1 MVLICPPIYSAQGR
15 NDFNRLLERLGGK
28 ALDLRAVRNRRQYL
42 DSLSE
47 EERAA
52 YSEGFAIW
60 SRELGDP
67 KAVRAYLD
75 GRDLARAKLLAR
87 GTTRAD
93 LPHDLPGEGSARLSP
108 AAQERRQEMREAI
121 DRTAAQILPKAA
133 SVRLVENIRIA
144 DGKAEARALA
154 YRLRKGEIKDVDF
167 TTKQGKNYFAHFSAR
182 DDEGNLFVQVF
193 PPDAVP
199 AKPAK
204 GGKPEQPGTPSAAH
218 IYLDYM
224 GPTDP
229 QIHGFS
235 GPRYEVGLIHTERGH
250 RRLGI
255 ASALYDTI
263 EKALGVKLVPSGLLL
278 PDGYKF
284 WQSRNPELLRGY
296 AQEGDSWISPRQIRL
311 GLDAERKNLTEAIAD
326 GKLDKIEKYKASV
339 AQYEAWWKAVPQDL
353 KAQNKLDA
361 MFALRSAPSE
371 RDNQVVTALREL
383 AKHDEIFAYRK
394 ADRNKRALKGIFAD
408 VAPEMQFVRSEKA
421 TGEAAE
427 YGAERIHHFKTEDG
441 RDFRIYD
448 NASEVW
454 IDVSELR
461 KGGAGSAVYAA
472 VGNYAFNTGREF
484 IGDPAGISDIALRRR
499 TEQMLSS
506 ALKFGTTEHL
516 RPHPEQVAGRPD
528 LGISP
533 LKWTF
538 GDDNANL
545 AALVH
550 ASIENISYHVPEI
563 RNARFDFATGTFRT
577 GQGEPISDGMFRAY
591 ARRSARIRASGAGI
605 ATLKRAILQSSL
617 LQEAGREGGLGL
629 LDQILQL
636 TSQLDQ
642 PKKAL
647 GKTFYSLSGE
657 VEALGRTD
665 PYTMTISLAAR
676 AIEAEARARGVGA
689 GEQAEKVLRHE
700 GVEFFKAL
708 GLINDREWSVLESAA
723 RREGWVDETGVRE
736 PYSELYHEGVMSR
749 AELEQVLIKEAIA
762 EKYSEFHLGRR
773 EFPGMIGQVFTRIK
787 DFLTRAMNALRGMGF
802 QKWEDVFDRIDRGE
816 FKQRFEGAF
825 GNLHSPNA
833 APDQLLALSKTNR
846 PDTLRGFFSPAIRAV
861 ESITQQRGTGEQF
874 WKQITKVPGVKKD
887 ELDWMGLEEFL
898 KDKPSVTKAEVLDF
912 MRAHQVDLD
921 EKVLGGA
928 EAQANRSD
936 ISIDRLRNFLRMTE
950 DELPDRAY
958 TDIEMFTMG
967 RERAFVAYDPHGPAG
982 GGWFALDD
990 SGNPMA
996 ASSREQAIHMATGL
1010 VASESEVAT
1019 KFADYKVPGGTGY
1032 RELLIRLP
1040 ALEGREKTPTENA
1053 RIIELNDRIVAL
1065 QDEIFAS
1072 PGSDAPENVAR
1083 RQGIDRLSEER
1094 DSIIKA
1100 TKSRYT
1106 SKHFQDQE
1114 LVHLR
1119 VDDRTGPNGEK
1130 VLFINE
1136 VQSDLH
1142 QMGRQ
1147 RGYKGGLG
1155 EAKARQAL
1163 NEISEITKSDF
1174 QAWADAKAAAD
1185 EADHSSQSWDKLQA
1199 EAKEARS
1206 SLIEKRD
1213 VLARERGFEN
1223 YLELQQEDAAD
1234 RVPNAPF
1241 KGDLWLELALKR
1253 ALQYATENGYDA
1265 VSWARSDQIARA
1277 VGAEPEKL
1285 TLQYDQKIGKFYDK
1299 YTRKWG
1305 GKVGE
1310 ERKIVAPKTS
1320 TDAFGNEYPNWTDH
1334 GANQILPITPE
1345 MRASVQREG
1354 QPLFALRQQPSL
1366 LDQTFADI
1374 RAELGLE
1381 MPKTAWKGNKTPSAR
1396 QQLIAIATAG
1406 GEQVLRLHGET
1417 MAPWLAANRTGLERM
1432 ALPLSIDP
1440 IGDGFNLFWREFVL
1454 RPDNLR
1460 QTHGQLY
1467 NDFADILDAET
1478 PHLLESIDKMHT
1490 IGREQLAE
1498 RRAAAAAGGAGGRV
1512 PPAGPPPLPASGSD
1526 RWPKIFRRFADSYKR
1541 TFQPELVSNAAF
1553 EADPLFAAYR
1563 AGSAQEKDMIIAR
1576 GEELYQL
1583 WRKQPEAARLQFLK
1597 DVDAGA
1603 AQPTPQLAEIA
1614 YRYRQLLD
1622 RAYRDEVAYGS
1633 KAAYIEDYMP
1643 RLFEKEKDVE
1653 QFLASRTAALGPT
1666 WFQKHRHYDLL
1677 EEALAAGHKLKT
1689 TNPEELVA
1697 LRLMAG
1703 ADMRQRMEL
1712 LMALE
1717 RMGLARR
1724 VKDLQQAGD
1733 LRADAGDGVPI
1744 LNEND
1749 GFARA
1754 GWKAINAPNREQWLL
1769 SPDIQ
1774 PLWQNAVEAQGFWQ
1788 HPGAAGSIFRGWMM
1802 FKNAWVPIK
1811 LTLSAFHPLHVL
1823 HINVANDL
1831 ARGFSQAR
1839 GGDLRGAL
1847 ESFVDAFTPTQGV
1860 GYEARHAWAKRPE
1873 ERTPQEQGMVDMMVE
1888 GGFSPQL
1895 SEQLRVAAKRNLQEA
1910 MDKGWKK
1917 SGQIALH
1924 GLRFAIEKMQS
1935 RIFEHWIPGLKA
1947 AAYIKEAQALFERRP
1962 DLLDDATKRR
1972 VALRAIAKSVDNRFG
1987 EMFYSTLFWDRYVKD
2002 AGIGSFLSLG
2012 WNLGFVRE
2020 FGGAAVES
2028 VSRQFTPSLRAKETV
2043 REVTNKR
2050 AFAFLYIST
2059 AMLINGVMSWGLSG
2073 EAPDEFMD
2081 FIFPRIGGKNPD
2093 GSKRRITNMFYTR
2106 ELPMLTKHMQ
2116 EQGGGLLGSVKG
2128 AKDMLW
2134 NKMMFQPF
2142 FEIWEN
2148 RSYWGYEIYDPDSPF
2163 YQQAAQL
2170 VGYAIG
2176 DQLSPITFG
2185 GAQRARDL
2193 SGSWWDKSVPMSFL
2207 GFGPAPA
2214 YAERSAL
2221 ENRIRHYYTEFV
2233 APLKKPYAAEELADE
2248 RRRAIEELK
2257 LARLKGDVE
2266 GAAKAKEK
2274 AIAAGAKSKYLTK
2287 SRLEVPTTFY
2297 LFSKL
2302 PEETQRHLLREM
2314 SPSDRNNYRK
2324 FAKQK
2329 LRREFPA
2336 IVGSGEARPTIA
2348 QPEPAEAH

>member
-1 MVLICPPIYSAQGR
+1 M
-15 NDFNRLLERLGGK
+15 ERLGGK
-28 ALDLRAVRNRRQYL
+28 PLNAKSARDRETYLNGLDEA
-42 DSLSE
+42 
-47 EERAA
+47 ERSA
-52 YSEGFAIW
+52 YAEAHRIW
-60 SRELGDP
+60 SREEGNPAAAHL
-67 KAVRAYLD
+67 YLD
-75 GRDLARAKLLAR
+75 GLDLVKAKLKAA
-87 GTTRAD
+87 GTTRTTI
-93 LPHDLPGEGSARLSP
+93 PHDIPGEEPARLT
-108 AAQERRQEMREAI
+108 AAARARRQEMREAI
-121 DRTAAQILPKAA
+121 DRVLAQILPKAA
-133 SVRLVENIRIA
+133 IVRLVENIRIA
-144 DGKAEARALA
+144 YGRAEARALA
-154 YRLRKGEIKDVDF
+154 YRLRKGEIRDVDF
-167 TTKQGKNYFAHFSAR
+167 TTKNGKDYFAHFSAR
-182 DDEGNLFVQVF
+182 DNEGNLFVQVF

-199 AKPAK
+199 PKPAK

-224 GPTDP
+224 GPADSA
-229 QIHGFS
+229 IHGFS

-311 GLDAERKNLTEAIAD
+311 GLDNERKNLTEAIAD

-361 MFALRSAPSE
+361 MFSLR
-371 RDNQVVTALREL
+371 
-383 AKHDEIFAYRK
+383 
-394 ADRNKRALKGIFAD
+394 
-408 VAPEMQFVRSEKA
+408 
-421 TGEAAE
+421 GEA
-427 YGAERIHHFKTEDG
+427 
-441 RDFRIYD
+441 
-448 NASEVW
+448 
-454 IDVSELR
+454 
-461 KGGAGSAVYAA
+461 
-472 VGNYAFNTGREF
+472 
-484 IGDPAGISDIALRRR
+484 
-499 TEQMLSS
+499 
-506 ALKFGTTEHL
+506 
-516 RPHPEQVAGRPD
+516 
-528 LGISP
+528 
-533 LKWTF
+533 
-538 GDDNANL
+538 
-545 AALVH
+545 
-550 ASIENISYHVPEI
+550 
-563 RNARFDFATGTFRT
+563 
-577 GQGEPISDGMFRAY
+577 
-591 ARRSARIRASGAGI
+591 
-605 ATLKRAILQSSL
+605 
-617 LQEAGREGGLGL
+617 GL
-629 LDQILQL
+629 
-636 TSQLDQ
+636 
-642 PKKAL
+642 
-647 GKTFYSLSGE
+647 
-657 VEALGRTD
+657 EALGRTD
-665 PYTMTISLAAR
+665 PYTMIISLAAR
-676 AIEAEARARGVGA
+676 AIEAEARARGVSA

-700 GVEFFKAL
+700 GLEFFKAL
-708 GLINDREWSVLESAA
+708 GLINGREWSVLESAA

-749 AELEQVLIKEAIA
+749 AELERVLIKEAIA

-787 DFLTRAMNALRGMGF
+787 DFLTRAMNAVRGMGF

-816 FKQRFEGAF
+816 FKQRFEEAF
-825 GNLHSPNA
+825 GGLRSPNERIDQ
-833 APDQLLALSKTNR
+833 PDQMLALAGRRAQTADRGMLALAERMEERGKKPKDIWRATGW
-846 PDTLRGFFSPAIRAV
+846 LRGPDAMWRFEIDDSQAKITNLDKLATPPTRDFLTSLLGREPKATTNVKTVKNIPLPQLLQHPQLYTAYPFLRQMRVDLAYGPRLKAGGALRLRQTSGQSTYLPIRVIAASAKDV
-861 ESITQQRGTGEQF
+861 KTILVHEVQHYIQNREGFAAGSDTPGRQRRDILFATGEEDVVRGGRPPVYDPAQRDLPDSRQ
-874 WKQITKVPGVKKD
+874 WRMGKSLIDDTK
-887 ELDWMGLEEFL
+887 LENI
-898 KDKPSVTKAEVLDF
+898 AERLLN
-912 MRAHQVDLD
+912 QYDL
-921 EKVLGGA
+921 EREGNA
-928 EAQANRSD
+928 EAKGRITNLEAELEREMRVKSSTYARSYGEWEARLAEERQNLTAEERRVQFPLEGMPEGLD
-936 ISIDRLRNFLRMTE
+936 I
-950 DELPDRAY
+950 
-958 TDIEMFTMG
+958 
-967 RERAFVAYDPHGPAG
+967 
-982 GGWFALDD
+982 
-990 SGNPMA
+990 
-996 ASSREQAIHMATGL
+996 SREQTRDYQQAYDEIMRRAQINRSIRARWAERQEIGNSVSVVRGDEDHAGYFFGDEAPKSTDPFAQVPFHPENMMARADFFPETGSGTITALQPFYDLSYAQQKKIMDVVYRDVQRRNMQPGTDSRWKENEQFEFWRRYDPSQVYSDPRLYRGRLEAAVKAQYGDKAKLVLFGDIDPKTGERYEGAYEPFGVYVQKNSGEKSMLETARQLYHELEVESNRLDEEGHYEDDYSFQLHERYVVVGNIIDRMVTDKNGFGEAADAEYESARKRHDAAESATEKSHTLDRFNAVAAAI
-1010 VASESEVAT
+1010 
-1019 KFADYKVPGGTGY
+1019 
-1032 RELLIRLP
+1032 RELELRGETIGSGLENISLI
-1040 ALEGREKTPTENA
+1040 
-1053 RIIELNDRIVAL
+1053 
-1065 QDEIFAS
+1065 
-1072 PGSDAPENVAR
+1072 
-1083 RQGIDRLSEER
+1083 
-1094 DSIIKA
+1094 
-1100 TKSRYT
+1100 
-1106 SKHFQDQE
+1106 
-1114 LVHLR
+1114 
-1119 VDDRTGPNGEK
+1119 
-1130 VLFINE
+1130 
-1136 VQSDLH
+1136 
-1142 QMGRQ
+1142 
-1147 RGYKGGLG
+1147 
-1155 EAKARQAL
+1155 
-1163 NEISEITKSDF
+1163 
-1174 QAWADAKAAAD
+1174 AD
-1185 EADHSSQSWDKLQA
+1185 EHGVIKPQIRSQWDADRGTVEPSIYETAQIH
-1199 EAKEARS
+1199 E
-1206 SLIEKRD
+1206 
-1213 VLARERGFEN
+1213 VLRERGI
-1223 YLELQQEDAAD
+1223 QGD
-1234 RVPNAPF
+1234 R
-1241 KGDLWLELALKR
+1241 LL
-1253 ALQYATENGYDA
+1253 
-1265 VSWARSDQIARA
+1265 
-1277 VGAEPEKL
+1277 
-1285 TLQYDQKIGKFYDK
+1285 
-1299 YTRKWG
+1299 
-1305 GKVGE
+1305 
-1310 ERKIVAPKTS
+1310 
-1320 TDAFGNEYPNWTDH
+1320 
-1334 GANQILPITPE
+1334 
-1345 MRASVQREG
+1345 SVRRG
-1354 QPLFALRQQPSL
+1354 PSP

-1417 MAPWLAANRTGLERM
+1417 MAPWLAANRAGLERM
-1432 ALPLSIDP
+1432 ALPLSTDP

-1512 PPAGPPPLPASGSD
+1512 PPAGPPPLPASGGD
-1526 RWPKIFRRFADSYKR
+1526 RWPKMFRRFADSYKH

-1633 KAAYIEDYMP
+1633 KAAYVEDYMP

-1712 LMALE
+1712 LMGLE

-1724 VKDLQQAGD
+1724 VRDLQQAGD
-1733 LRADAGDGVPI
+1733 LRPDAGDGVPV

-1754 GWKAINAPNREQWLL
+1754 GWKTINAPNREQWLL

-1788 HPGAAGSIFRGWMM
+1788 HPGAAGSVFRGWMM

-1823 HINVANDL
+1823 HINIANDL

-1860 GYEARHAWAKRPE
+1860 GYEARHAWAKRPQ

-1895 SEQLRVAAKRNLQEA
+1895 SEQLRVAARRNLQEA

-1987 EMFYSTLFWDRYVKD
+1987 EMFYSTLFWDRYWKD

-2020 FGGAAVES
+2020 FGGAAVEL

-2050 AFAFLYIST
+2050 AFALLYIST

-2116 EQGGGLLGSVKG
+2116 EQGGGVLGGIKG

-2287 SRLEVPTTFY
+2287 SKLEVPTTFY

-2302 PEETQRHLLREM
+2302 PEETQRHLLQEM

-2336 IVGSGEARPTIA
+2336 IVGSGGGRSTTV
-2348 QPEPAEAH
+2348 QPESAEAH